1 MNYKIL
7 ALGVMVITFLFDTFI
22 HYLDTKS
29 AERKI
34 PDNVADIYD
43 ENEYKKWLAYD
54 KECNKLFLIRHL
66 VSYLVAFLLVGLNAY
81 AGIVHMVG
89 AEGLYSAAIVIVIAD
104 TVISLIWSTPFSYVR
119 NMGIEQKYGFNKMTK
134 KTFVSDLVKNLI
146 INVGLMCGL
155 ICILIAVHQAL
166 GHWMLIIMTI
176 IIMAFLLV
184 VFFLQPV
191 FTRIFNKLT
200 PLPEGELRTRLV
212 ELLEKNGCTVRQI
225 SVSDGSKRSTKA
237 NAYFGGLGKM
247 KTIVL
252 YDTLLEQ
259 MTEDEIVA
267 VFAHEM
273 GHNKHKD
280 TLKMLCM
287 NVLNVLLIVVSL
299 WAVVSIPEIYKDFGF
314 DGVNYGFAFVLAG
327 TVCLAFISPFLGL
340 FISLLSRK
348 FEYAADKFAVDNGYG
363 EALISALK
371 KLAKN
376 SFACLTPHPVVVALT
391 YSHPT
396 ISQRVEAMEQVRLS
410 GSNTALK

>member
-1 MNYKIL
+1 MNYKVI
-7 ALGVMVITFLFDTFI
+7 ALIVMGIVFVFDTLM
-22 HYLDTKS
+22 HYLDSKS

-34 PDNVADIYD
+34 PANVADIYD
-43 ENEYKKWLAYD
+43 EEEYKRWLAYD
-54 KECNKLFLIRHL
+54 KECNKLALWRHL
-66 VSYLVAFLLVGLNAY
+66 VSSLVAFLMIGLDGY
-81 AGIVHMVG
+81 AAIVNLVG
-89 AEGLYSAAIVIVIAD
+89 AEGLYSAAIAIMIGD

-134 KTFVSDLVKNLI
+134 KTFVSDLIKETI
-146 INVGLMCGL
+146 ISIGLMCGL
-155 ICILIAVHQAL
+155 ICIMIAVHQAL
-166 GHWMLIIMTI
+166 GNWLVIILGAV
-176 IIMAFLLV
+176 IMAFLV
-184 VFFLQPV
+184 IMVFLQPV

-200 PLPEGELRTRLV
+200 PLEEGELRTRLT

-237 NAYFGGLGKM
+237 NAYFGGFGKM

-259 MTEDEIVA
+259 MTEDEIIA

-280 TLKMLCM
+280 TLKLLGINVI
-287 NVLNVLLIVVSL
+287 NVLMIAVSL
-299 WAVVSIPEIYKDFGF
+299 WAVVSLPEIYKDFGF

-327 TVCLAFISPFLGL
+327 SVCLAFISPFIGL
-340 FISLLSRK
+340 FSSGLSRR
-348 FEYAADKFAVDNGYG
+348 FEYAADKFAADNGYG
-363 EALISALK
+363 EALISGLK

-396 ISQRVEAMEQVRLS
+396 ISQRVEALEKCMK
-410 GSNTALK
+410 NK

>member
-1 MNYKIL
+1 MDFKMF
-7 ALGVMVITFLFDTFI
+7 ALIVMGITFLFDTFI

-43 ENEYKKWLAYD
+43 AEEYKKWLAYD
-54 KECNKLFLIRHL
+54 KECNKLSLYRHL
-66 VSYLVAFLLVGLNAY
+66 VSYLVAFLMIGLDAY
-81 AGIVHMVG
+81 AGIVKLFG
-89 AEGLYSAAIVIVIAD
+89 AEGLYGAAIVIMIAD
-104 TVISLIWSTPFSYVR
+104 TVISLLWSTPFSYVR

-134 KTFVSDLVKNLI
+134 KTFAVDLIKELI
-146 INVGLMCGL
+146 INLALMCGL
-155 ICILIAVHQAL
+155 ICIVVAVHQAL
-166 GHWMLIIMTI
+166 GNWLLIILSI
-176 IIMAFLLV
+176 VIMAFLV
-184 VFFLQPV
+184 IMVFLQPV

-200 PLPEGELRTRLV
+200 PLPDGELRTRLT
-212 ELLEKNGCTVRQI
+212 ELLEKNGCSVRQI
-225 SVSDGSKRSTKA
+225 SVSDGSRRSTKA
-237 NAYFGGLGKM
+237 NAYFGGFGKM

-280 TLKMLCM
+280 TIKLMGL
-287 NVLNVLLIVVSL
+287 NILNVLLIVVSL
-299 WAVVSIPEIYKDFGF
+299 WAVVSLPEIYKDFGF

-327 TVCLAFISPFLGL
+327 NVCLAFIAPFVGL
-340 FISLLSRK
+340 FTSAMSRK
-348 FEYAADKFAVDNGYG
+348 FEYAADKFAADNGYG
-363 EALISALK
+363 EALTSALK

-376 SFACLTPHPVVVALT
+376 SFSCLTPHPVVVALT

-396 ISQRVEAMEQVRLS
+396 ISQRVEYME
-410 GSNTALK
+410 KCMKK

>member
-1 MNYKIL
+1 MNFKVL
-7 ALGVMVITFLFDTFI
+7 ALIVMGIVFVFDTLM
-22 HYLDTKS
+22 HYLDSKS
-29 AERKI
+29 AERRI
-34 PDNVADIYD
+34 PENVADIYD
-43 ENEYKKWLAYD
+43 EDEYRRWLAYD
-54 KECNKLFLIRHL
+54 KECNKLALYRHL
-66 VSYLVAFLLVGLNAY
+66 VSSLIAFLLIGLDSY
-81 AGIVHMVG
+81 AAIVNLVG
-89 AEGLYSAAIVIVIAD
+89 ASSLYSAAVAVLIAD
-104 TVISLIWSTPFSYVR
+104 TVISMIWSTPFSYVR

-134 KTFVSDLVKNLI
+134 KTFVSDLVKETVISL
-146 INVGLMCGL
+146 GLMCGL
-155 ICILIAVHQAL
+155 ICIVVAVHQAL
-166 GHWMLIIMTI
+166 GDWLVIILTLV
-176 IIMAFLLV
+176 IMAFLV
-184 VFFLQPV
+184 IMVFLQPV

-200 PLPEGELRTRLV
+200 PLEEGELRTRLT

-237 NAYFGGLGKM
+237 NAYFGGFGKM

-280 TLKMLCM
+280 TLKLLG
-287 NVLNVLLIVVSL
+287 LNVVNALLIAVSL
-299 WAVVSIPEIYKDFGF
+299 WAVVSLPEIYKDFGF

-327 TVCLAFISPFLGL
+327 TVCMSFISPFLGL
-340 FISLLSRK
+340 FSSGMSRK

-371 KLAKN
+371 KLTKN
-376 SFACLTPHPVVVALT
+376 SFSCLTPHPVVVALT

-396 ISQRVEAMEQVRLS
+396 ISQRVEYMEKCMK
-410 GSNTALK
+410 NK

>member
-1 MNYKIL
+1 MNFKAFTLI
-7 ALGVMVITFLFDTFI
+7 VMGITFLFDTFI

-29 AERKI
+29 AERKL

-43 ENEYKKWLAYD
+43 EEEYKRWLNYD
-54 KECNKLFLIRHL
+54 KECNKLSLWRHL
-66 VSYLVAFLLVGLNAY
+66 VSYAVAFLLIGLDGY
-81 AGIVHMVG
+81 
-89 AEGLYSAAIVIVIAD
+89 AAIVNLVGAKGLYAAAIAVMIAD
-104 TVISLIWSTPFSYVR
+104 TVISMVWSTPFSYVR

-134 KTFVSDLVKNLI
+134 KTFVIDLLKETVI
-146 INVGLMCGL
+146 SIGLMCGL
-155 ICILIAVHQAL
+155 ICIVIAVHQAMGNWL
-166 GHWMLIIMTI
+166 LIVLTVVIML
-176 IIMAFLLV
+176 FLV
-184 VFFLQPV
+184 VMVFLQPV

-200 PLPEGELRTRLV
+200 PLEEGELRTRLT

-237 NAYFGGLGKM
+237 NAYFGGFGKM

-259 MTEDEIVA
+259 MTEDEIIA

-280 TLKMLCM
+280 TLKLLGI
-287 NVLNVLLIVVSL
+287 NILNVLLIVVSL
-299 WAVVSIPEIYKDFGF
+299 WAVVSLPEIYKDFGF

-327 TVCLAFISPFLGL
+327 SVCIAFISPFVGL
-340 FISLLSRK
+340 FSSSLSRR
-348 FEYAADKFAVDNGYG
+348 FEYAADRFAAENGYG
-363 EALISALK
+363 EALISGLK

-396 ISQRVEAMEQVRLS
+396 ISQRVEALDKCMKQ
-410 GSNTALK
+410 K

>member
-1 MNYKIL
+1 MNYKAI
-7 ALGVMVITFLFDTFI
+7 ALIVMGIVFVFDTLM
-22 HYLDTKS
+22 HYLDSKS

-43 ENEYKKWLAYD
+43 EEEYKRWLSYD
-54 KECNKLFLIRHL
+54 KECNKLALYRHL
-66 VSYLVAFLLVGLNAY
+66 VSGLVAFLMIGLDGYAAIVNLVGTEN
-81 AGIVHMVG
+81 
-89 AEGLYSAAIVIVIAD
+89 LYSAAIAILIGDTIV
-104 TVISLIWSTPFSYVR
+104 SLIWSTPFSYVR

-134 KTFVSDLVKNLI
+134 KTFVSDLIKETI
-146 INVGLMCGL
+146 ISLGLMCGL
-155 ICILIAVHQAL
+155 ICIMIAVHQAL
-166 GHWMLIIMTI
+166 GNWLVIILGAV
-176 IIMAFLLV
+176 IMAFLVLMV
-184 VFFLQPV
+184 FLQPV

-200 PLPEGELRTRLV
+200 PLEEGELRTRLI

-237 NAYFGGLGKM
+237 NAYFGGFGKM

-259 MTEDEIVA
+259 MTEDEIIA

-280 TLKMLCM
+280 TLKLLGINVI
-287 NVLNVLLIVVSL
+287 NVLMIAVSL
-299 WAVVSIPEIYKDFGF
+299 WAVVSLPEIYKDFGF

-327 TVCLAFISPFLGL
+327 SVCLAFISPFIGL
-340 FISLLSRK
+340 FASGLSRK
-348 FEYAADKFAVDNGYG
+348 FEYAADKFAADNGYG
-363 EALISALK
+363 EALISGLK

-396 ISQRVEAMEQVRLS
+396 ISQRVEALEKCMKNR
-410 GSNTALK
+410 

>member
-1 MNYKIL
+1 MNFKVL
-7 ALGVMVITFLFDTFI
+7 ALIIMGIVFLFDTLI

-43 ENEYKKWLAYD
+43 AEEYHRWLAYD
-54 KECNKLFLIRHL
+54 KECNRLSLWHHL
-66 VSYLVAFLLVGLNAY
+66 VSYAVSFLLIGLDGY
-81 AGIVHMVG
+81 AFIVNLVG
-89 AEGLYSAAIVIVIAD
+89 AEGLYSAAIVVMIAD
-104 TVISLIWSTPFSYVR
+104 TVIGLLWSTPFSYVR

-134 KTFVSDLVKNLI
+134 KTFMSDLIKELLL
-146 INVGLMCGL
+146 GTCLMCGL
-155 ICILIAVHQAL
+155 ICIVIAVHQAL
-166 GHWMLIIMTI
+166 GSWLLIILTI
-176 IIMAFLLV
+176 VIVGLQLIMA
-184 VFFLQPV
+184 FLQPV
-191 FTRIFNKLT
+191 FTRVFNKLT
-200 PLPEGELRTRLV
+200 PLPEGELRTRLT
-212 ELLEKNGCTVRQI
+212 ELLEKNNCTVRQI

-237 NAYFGGLGKM
+237 NAYFGGFGKM

-280 TLKMLCM
+280 TLKGLCM
-287 NVLNVLLIVVSL
+287 SVLNVLLIALSL
-299 WAVVSIPEIYKDFGF
+299 WAVVSMPEIYKDFGF
-314 DGVNYGFAFVLAG
+314 DGVDYGFAFVLAG
-327 TVCLAFISPFLGL
+327 NVCLAFVLPFYQL
-340 FISLLSRK
+340 FFNTGSRK

-391 YSHPT
+391 FNHPT
-396 ISQRVEAMEQVRLS
+396 ISQRVEAMKKCMK
-410 GSNTALK
+410 NK

>member
-7 ALGVMVITFLFDTFI
+7 ALGVMGITFLFDTFI

-54 KECNKLFLIRHL
+54 KECNKLSLVRHL
-66 VSYLVAFLLVGLNAY
+66 FSYFLAFLLIGLNTY

-89 AEGLYSAAIVIVIAD
+89 TEGLYGAAITVMIAD
-104 TVISLIWSTPFSYVR
+104 TIISMIWSTPFSYMR

-134 KTFVSDLVKNLI
+134 KTFVADLIKETLI
-146 INVGLMCGL
+146 STVLMCGL
-155 ICILIAVHQAL
+155 ICIVIAVHQAMGDWL
-166 GHWMLIIMTI
+166 LIVLSVVIMV
-176 IIMAFLLV
+176 FLVIV
-184 VFFLQPV
+184 VFLQPV

-200 PLPEGELRTRLV
+200 PLQDGELKTRLT

-237 NAYFGGLGKM
+237 NAYFGGFGKM

-280 TLKMLCM
+280 TLKGLCM
-287 NVLNVLLIVVSL
+287 NVLNVLTITVSL
-299 WAVVSIPEIYKDFGF
+299 WAVVSLPEIYKDFGF

-327 TVCLAFISPFLGL
+327 NVCLAFISPFLGL
-340 FISLLSRK
+340 FFGKVSRK
-348 FEYAADKFAVDNGYG
+348 YEYAADEFAVDNGYG
-363 EALISALK
+363 EALVSALK

-376 SFACLTPHPVVVALT
+376 SYVCLTPHPVVVALT
-391 YSHPT
+391 YDHPT
-396 ISQRVEAMEQVRLS
+396 ISQRVEAMEKS
-410 GSNTALK
+410 MKK

>member
-1 MNYKIL
+1 MNYKVI
-7 ALGVMVITFLFDTFI
+7 ALLVMGIVFVFDTLM
-22 HYLDTKS
+22 HYLDSKS

-34 PDNVADIYD
+34 PANVADIYD
-43 ENEYKKWLAYD
+43 EEEYKRWLSYD
-54 KECNKLFLIRHL
+54 KECNKLALFRHL
-66 VSYLVAFLLVGLNAY
+66 VSSLVAFLMIGLDGY
-81 AGIVHMVG
+81 AAVVNLIST
-89 AEGLYSAAIVIVIAD
+89 EDLYTAAIAIMIAD

-134 KTFVSDLVKNLI
+134 KTFVTDLIKETI
-146 INVGLMCGL
+146 ISLGLMCGL
-155 ICILIAVHQAL
+155 ICIMVAVHRAL
-166 GHWMLIIMTI
+166 GNWLVIILSAV
-176 IIMAFLLV
+176 IMIFLVLMV
-184 VFFLQPV
+184 FLQPV

-200 PLPEGELRTRLV
+200 PLEEGELRTRLT

-237 NAYFGGLGKM
+237 NAYFGGFGKM

-259 MTEDEIVA
+259 MTEDEIIA

-280 TLKMLCM
+280 TLKLLGINVI
-287 NVLNVLLIVVSL
+287 NVLMIAVSL
-299 WAVVSIPEIYKDFGF
+299 WAVVSLPEIYKDFGF

-327 TVCLAFISPFLGL
+327 SVCLAFISPFIGL
-340 FISLLSRK
+340 FASGLSRR
-348 FEYAADKFAVDNGYG
+348 FEYAADKFAADNGYG
-363 EALISALK
+363 EALISGLK

-396 ISQRVEAMEQVRLS
+396 ISQRVEYIEKCM
-410 GSNTALK
+410 K

>member
-1 MNYKIL
+1 MNYKVF
-7 ALGVMVITFLFDTFI
+7 ALMIMGITFLFDTFI

-43 ENEYKKWLAYD
+43 AEEYQRWIAYD
-54 KECNKLFLIRHL
+54 KECNKLSLWRHL
-66 VSYLVAFLLVGLNAY
+66 VSNLVAFLLIGLNGY
-81 AGIVHMVG
+81 AAIVHLVG
-89 AEGLYSAAIVIVIAD
+89 AESLYAAAIAVLIGD
-104 TVISLIWSTPFSYVR
+104 TVISMLWSTPFSYIR
-119 NMGIEQKYGFNKMTK
+119 NMGIEQNYGFNKMTN
-134 KTFVSDLVKNLI
+134 KTFVSDLIKETLI
-146 INVGLMCGL
+146 SLGIMCGL
-155 ICILIAVHQAL
+155 ICLVIAVHQTL
-166 GHWMLIIMTI
+166 GNWMLVILSIV
-176 IIMAFLLV
+176 IMAFLVLMV
-184 VFFLQPV
+184 FLQPV

-200 PLPEGELRTRLV
+200 PLEDGELRDRLT

-237 NAYFGGLGKM
+237 NAYFGGFGKM

-280 TLKMLCM
+280 TLKLLFI
-287 NVLNVLLIVVSL
+287 NVLNVMLIVISL
-299 WAVVSIPEIYKDFGF
+299 WAVVSLPELYRDFGF

-327 TVCLAFISPFLGL
+327 SVCIAFISPFLGL
-340 FISLLSRK
+340 FIGMLSRR
-348 FEYAADKFAVDNGYG
+348 FEYAADKFAADNGYG
-363 EALISALK
+363 EALASGLK

-396 ISQRVEAMEQVRLS
+396 ISQRIEALEKCK
-410 GSNTALK
+410 GNK